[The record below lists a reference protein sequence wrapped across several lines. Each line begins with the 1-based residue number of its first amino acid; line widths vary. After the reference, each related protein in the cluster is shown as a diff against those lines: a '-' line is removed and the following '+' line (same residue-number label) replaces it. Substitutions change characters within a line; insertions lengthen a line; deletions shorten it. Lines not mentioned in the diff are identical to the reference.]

1 MKKILKNIILF
12 GIIGIF
18 VFSCEKNKIEPD
30 PTKAI
35 LGKWEMIEIGNWPN
49 MESYSASGYDEYLPD
64 SLLGIYNYTTKEY
77 QYAKEKYWI
86 DSLLHYRIIRQ
97 DGFIITQNYKYTF
110 FDEKIRLDLLDVFAI
125 YNTFIYKRIK

>member
-1 MKKILKNIILF
+1 MMQAKSIILF
-12 GIIGIF
+12 LLLMLTTFG
-18 VFSCEKNKIEPD
+18 CEKNKIETD

-77 QYAKEKYWI
+77 QYANEKYYI
-86 DSLLHYRIIRQ
+86 DSLLHFVVVREDGLVMIR
-97 DGFIITQNYKYTF
+97 KYEYSF
-110 FDEKIRLDLLDVFAI
+110 NDNKLRLDLVNMFATF
-125 YNTFIYKRIK
+125 NTFIYKRVK

>member
-1 MKKILKNIILF
+1 MQAKSIILF
-12 GIIGIF
+12 LLLMLTTFG
-18 VFSCEKNKIEPD
+18 CEKNKTETD

-77 QYAKEKYWI
+77 LYANEKYYI
-86 DSLLHYRIIRQ
+86 DSLLHFVVVREDGLVMIRRYEYSIN
-97 DGFIITQNYKYTF
+97 DNKL
-110 FDEKIRLDLLDVFAI
+110 RLDLVNMFATF
-125 YNTFIYKRIK
+125 NTFIYKRVK